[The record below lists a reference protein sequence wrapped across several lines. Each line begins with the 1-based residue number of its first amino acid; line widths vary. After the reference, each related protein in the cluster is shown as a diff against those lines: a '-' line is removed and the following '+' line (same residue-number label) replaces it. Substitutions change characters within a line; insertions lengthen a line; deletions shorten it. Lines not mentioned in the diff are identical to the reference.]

1 MEIATLLRRLIHLG
15 LAVGVLYV
23 HPSAAHAAA
32 SPHPRIVSLVPSLTD
47 SLFAIGAGAEVV
59 GVDAYST
66 RPLAASRLPKVGG
79 LHGVSAEAILAQHPD
94 LVVGADFQARDL
106 ADVARAG
113 VRTETFVTSTIA
125 DDFATME
132 RLGTLTGHAAEAHA
146 VHLRIAGRLAALAR
160 EAKERPERTAFVAI
174 GVADLYTA
182 ARGTYLDDLLTLA
195 NLRNVAADL
204 TTRWPHYSAERLI
217 EDAPAIVIVPA
228 PHPPLDAAPWTQ
240 LAAVRSG
247 HVVDVP
253 EDDLLQPGPRVADV
267 LATIVRATR
276 TW

>member
-1 MEIATLLRRLIHLG
+1 MEIATLLRRLVCLG
-15 LAVGVLYV
+15 LAAGMLCAS
-23 HPSAAHAAA
+23 PRAAHAALP
-32 SPHPRIVSLVPSLTD
+32 PHPRIVSLIPSLTD
-47 SLFAIGAGAEVV
+47 TLFAIGAGREVV

-66 RPLAASRLPKVGG
+66 RPPAVRRLPKVGG

-94 LVVGADFQARDL
+94 LVVGADFQAREL

-113 VRTETFVTSTIA
+113 VATQTFVTSTIA
-125 DDFATME
+125 EDFATME
-132 RLGTLTGHAAEAHA
+132 RLGALTGHATEAHA
-146 VHLRIAGRLAALAR
+146 VHLRIAARLAALAR
-160 EAKERPERTAFVAI
+160 EAQERPERSAFVAI
-174 GVADLYTA
+174 GVTDLYTA
-182 ARGTYLDDLLTLA
+182 SKGTYLDDLLRLA
-195 NLRNVAADL
+195 NLHNVAGDL

-217 EDAPAIVIVPA
+217 EDAPAILIVPA
-228 PHPPLDAAPWTQ
+228 PHPPLDGAPWTQ

-267 LATIVRATR
+267 LAAIVRATR